1 MADRVEAL
9 DGVGVHVHTD
19 AAVDLVVFLA
29 AVIDG
34 VVPRELRVELAVIRA
49 LVRYDAGFAI
59 KVRFDSGDKLFV
71 PQRLNKKRTSRTA
84 AFDERQHGV
93 LLVSAAGQCLH
104 TSANFAGSPPTAR
117 Y

>member
-1 MADRVEAL
+1 
-9 DGVGVHVHTD
+9 
-19 AAVDLVVFLA
+19 
-29 AVIDG
+29 
-34 VVPRELRVELAVIRA
+34 
-49 LVRYDAGFAI
+49 
-59 KVRFDSGDKLFV
+59 V